1 MDETFVGG
9 KPRPGDP
16 RTVLPGYRKNS
27 NKVPVVAV
35 VERGGHVRTK
45 VVPNVTQ
52 NNVGH
57 FLFENIENGTI
68 VNTDQSPVYHTIL
81 YPITKR
87 LGGRHDRVNHSKQKY
102 TERNADGTTSGV
114 NCAAS
119 FFSLI
124 KRGLLGTFHAVSKE
138 HLHRYCDEFAFR
150 WDTRKLNDGER
161 VVQAVKRTEGKRLT
175 YDQYVCRN

>member
-1 MDETFVGG
+1 
-9 KPRPGDP
+9 
-16 RTVLPGYRKNS
+16 VLPGYRKNS

-35 VERGGHVRTK
+35 VERGGCVRTK

-81 YPITKR
+81 YPITR
-87 LGGRHDRVNHSKQKY
+87 PLGGRHDIVNHSKQKY
-102 TERNADGTTSGV
+102 TERNADGTTYGV
-114 NCAAS
+114 NCAES

-124 KRGLLGTFHAVSKE
+124 KRGLMGTFHAVSKE

-150 WDTRKLNDGER
+150 WDTRKLNDGQR
-161 VVQAVKRTEGKRLT
+161 VVEAVKRTEGKRLT
-175 YDQYVCRN
+175 YQQCVCRD